1 MNIEI
6 ERKFIVKKMPE
17 LVESTIDIKQYY
29 LMKDKSMVQRLRLFD
44 NSKSI
49 ISFKQNTKNIS
60 RYEFEYEIP
69 FEDANKIIE
78 IMPHMLCI
86 KKKRHIYYENNIMWE
101 IDEFYDSNLD
111 LIIAEV
117 ELDSE
122 DQSIDIPKWITKE
135 VTYEKKYYNFNLAL
149 NPYEKWKK

>member
-6 ERKFIVKKMPE
+6 ERKFIVKKIPKS
-17 LVESTIDIKQYY
+17 VKSTIDIKQYY
-29 LMKDKSMVQRLRLFD
+29 LMKDNTMVQRLRIFD

-78 IMPHMLCI
+78 IMPHMPCI
-86 KKKRHIYYENNIMWE
+86 QKKRHIYYENNIMWE
-101 IDEFYDSNLD
+101 IDEFYGSNLD

-117 ELDSE
+117 ELDFE
-122 DQSIDIPKWITKE
+122 HQSIDIPNWITKE
-135 VTYEKKYYNFNLAL
+135 VTYDKKYYNFNLAL

>member
-6 ERKFIVKKMPE
+6 ERKFIVKKIPE
-17 LVESTIDIKQYY
+17 LVKSTIDIKQYY
-29 LMKDKSMVQRLRLFD
+29 LMKDNSMVQRLRIFD

-78 IMPHMLCI
+78 IMPHMPCI
-86 KKKRHIYYENNIMWE
+86 QKKRHIYYENNIMWE
-101 IDEFYDSNLD
+101 IDEFYGSNLN

-122 DQSIDIPKWITKE
+122 NQNIDIPNWITKE
-135 VTYEKKYYNFNLAL
+135 VTYDKKYYNFNLAL